1 MTLIMHFD
9 RNDSNAATLD
19 GGTSITQTGAY
30 TGTIRQAAVGATANG
45 AQYIDFVFK
54 SDDGRTCNVRLFVTK
69 NDGSEAFG
77 RKIFDALLVVVGQ
90 PSADVVE
97 GKVYTRD
104 KNAPGGVRVDQGYR
118 VPAVEGKPVG
128 MLLQRENY
136 TYNGRDSFRLN
147 LVTPFDPSTRRV
159 AKEILANA
167 SEAKLLDQRAAA
179 THDRASQSSQA
190 SAPSS
195 VPAGGGFTND
205 DVPF

>member
-1 MTLIMHFD
+1 MNLIMHFD
-9 RNDSNAATLD
+9 RNDQNAATLD
-19 GGTSITQTGAY
+19 GGTVISQTGTY
-30 TGTIRQAAVGATANG
+30 TGTIRQAAVGAGSNG
-45 AQYIDFVFK
+45 AQYLDFIFK
-54 SDDGRTCNVRLFVTK
+54 SDDGRSCNVRLYVTK
-69 NDGSEAFG
+69 NDGTESFG
-77 RKIFDALLVVVGQ
+77 RKIFDALLVVIGAQ
-90 PSADVVE
+90 SADVVE

-118 VPAVEGKPVG
+118 VPTVEGKPVG

-136 TYNGRDSFRLN
+136 LYNGRESYRLN
-147 LVTPFDPSTRRV
+147 LLTAFDPKTRRV
-159 AKEILANA
+159 AKEILAGA
-167 SEAKLLDQRAAA
+167 TEAKLLDQRAAA